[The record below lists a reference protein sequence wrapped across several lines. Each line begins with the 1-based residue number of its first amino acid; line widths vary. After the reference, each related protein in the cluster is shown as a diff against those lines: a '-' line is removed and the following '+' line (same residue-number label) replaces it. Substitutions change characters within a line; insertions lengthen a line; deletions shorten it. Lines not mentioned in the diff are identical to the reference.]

1 MQKIGEASIAV
12 YGGIHGNV
20 SLRDLSIFDLN
31 KQKWTE
37 VFPLNN
43 SLISISQP
51 KMYFEMSSILL
62 MGIISEKN
70 LFKKALFELKFPE
83 F

>member
-12 YGGIHGNV
+12 YGGIHGNL
-20 SLRDLSIFDLN
+20 SLRDLSVFDIN

-43 SLISISQP
+43 PLVAISQP

-62 MGIISEKN
+62 MGIIS
-70 LFKKALFELKFPE
+70 
-83 F
+83 